1 MSENGCLEVIL
12 GPMFSGKTTALI
24 QQYNSNESN
33 IVAINFSGDKRYHES
48 KLSTHDLKMIE
59 CVNSNELLPLKT
71 NNEILQASTILI
83 NEGQFFPDLVQFVSL
98 MVDIHKKKVIVC
110 GLDSDFQRNKFGVI
124 LDLIP
129 LCDKVTKLKG
139 KCNDC
144 NNESIFSYRLSEEE
158 EQVVIG
164 SNNYIPLCRNCYLIR
179 NNR

>member
-1 MSENGCLEVIL
+1 MIPCVLSKSLFESFPIDGEE
-12 GPMFSGKTTALI
+12 FGK
-24 QQYNSNESN
+24 YS
-33 IVAINFSGDKRYHES
+33 VY
-48 KLSTHDLKMIE
+48 
-59 CVNSNELLPLKT
+59 
-71 NNEILQASTILI
+71 LI

-144 NNESIFSYRLSEEE
+144 NNESVFSYRLSEEE

-164 SNNYIPLCRNCYLIR
+164 SNNYVPLCRNCYLIR
-179 NNR
+179 NTH

>member
-1 MSENGCLEVIL
+1 MCENGYLEVIL

-24 QQYNSNESN
+24 EQYNSNETKA
-33 IVAINFSGDKRYHES
+33 VAINFSGDNRYHES

-71 NNEILQASTILI
+71 NNEIIQSDTILI
-83 NEGQFFPDLVQFVSL
+83 NEGQFFPDLVKFVSF
-98 MVDIHKKKVIVC
+98 MVDVYKKRVIVC

-144 NNESIFSYRLSEEE
+144 DNKSIFSYRLSKEE

-164 SNNYIPLCRNCYLIR
+164 SNNYIPLCRNCYLLR
-179 NNR
+179 NNC

>member
-1 MSENGCLEVIL
+1 
-12 GPMFSGKTTALI
+12 
-24 QQYNSNESN
+24 
-33 IVAINFSGDKRYHES
+33 
-48 KLSTHDLKMIE
+48 
-59 CVNSNELLPLKT
+59 
-71 NNEILQASTILI
+71 
-83 NEGQFFPDLVQFVSL
+83 

-144 NNESIFSYRLSEEE
+144 NNASVFSYRLSEEE